1 TYGGF
6 FVPINTLPTSTFA
19 GGLTPGDYLK
29 NISSPGTLTSYWQVN
44 TGAVERVLF
53 AELEQSGRVLYPQQS
68 FSAQEK
74 TTGGFVMGNFEGDH
88 WRGNPGALTGAAGN
102 PDLDPYRATQE
113 DLAVEWYPD
122 RDTAFTLALYN
133 KDIKSFIVD
142 VPVAGNFPIQS
153 ATQPNAACTPTGTP
167 NLFNCPF
174 TINKRANGGGGKARG
189 AELGFTKPIWGGF
202 GLQANYTYSDSKLDS
217 GDPVPGD
224 SKNTYNVTGF
234 FENKRLSARLA
245 YTYRSDFFVTF
256 DRSTH
261 LDQSALKSLDASVAL
276 NITDNIALT

>member
-1 TYGGF
+1 VMARPDYTDI
-6 FVPINTLPTSTFA
+6 VPRTTL
-19 GGLTPGDYLK
+19 
-29 NISSPGTLTSYWQVN
+29 
-44 TGAVERVLF
+44 
-53 AELEQSGRVLYPQQS
+53 
-68 FSAQEK
+68 
-74 TTGGFVMGNFEGDH
+74 
-88 WRGNPGALTGAAGN
+88 NPGALTGAAGN
-102 PDLDPYRATQE
+102 PNLDPYRASQE
-113 DLAVEWYPD
+113 DLSIEWYPD

-153 ATQPNAACTPTGTP
+153 ATQPNAACTPTSTP

-174 TINKRANGGGGKARG
+174 TINKRSNGGGGKSRG
-189 AELGFTKPIWGGF
+189 AELGVTKPIWRGF

-276 NITDNIALT
+276 NITDNIALTFDGLNLTDDKIVQFADNLSRPRAIYDNGRVYYAGAKARF